1 MDTCTSTGEDCS
13 PNGRMAA
20 MSFLMTVALIA
31 VGVELFGLA
40 CGVALARAA
49 ATDS

>member
-1 MDTCTSTGEDCS
+1 
-13 PNGRMAA
+13 
-20 MSFLMTVALIA
+20 MTYAFIA

-49 ATDS
+49 ATDKR